1 MIKAVSEPHPEP
13 VVLVPVAAEDFAR
26 RKRRLI
32 AACVAAAVAIGAS
45 AGILYKRSVDPIR
58 AQESYDAG
66 VRLYRIA
73 RYPHAILS
81 FSRAIDLKPGFADA
95 YFLRAEAYV
104 AESYP
109 EKAIPDF
116 TKVIELEPGNPRAL
130 LSRGSVY
137 LNLKDF
143 AAALADSTRAIALDP
158 ELAQAYNLRGLAV
171 RSAGDPK
178 KALDDFNRA
187 VQLAPNVDNY
197 FQRGSTYQMLGEH
210 RLAIPDFDLVI
221 AFKPDQAQVYFARA
235 EARRAIGDLAGA
247 NKDHQRGRL
256 LDGL

>member
-1 MIKAVSEPHPEP
+1 VSEPHPDP
-13 VVLVPVAAEDFAR
+13 VVFVPVAAEDFAR

-32 AACVAAAVAIGAS
+32 AACLAGAIAIGAA

-66 VRLYRIA
+66 ARLYRIA

-81 FSRAIDLKPGFADA
+81 LNRAIDLKPGFADA
-95 YFLRAEAYV
+95 YFLRAQAYV
-104 AESYP
+104 ADSYP

-116 TKVIELEPGNPRAL
+116 TKVMDLEPDNPRAL
-130 LSRGSVY
+130 LNRGAVY
-137 LNLKDF
+137 FNLKNF
-143 AAALADSTRAIALDP
+143 GAAIADSNKAIALDP

-178 KALDDFNRA
+178 KAVDDFNRA

-197 FQRGSTYQMLGEH
+197 YQRGSTYQMIGDY

-235 EARRAIGDLAGA
+235 EARRAIGDLKGA
-247 NKDHQRGRL
+247 KKDHQRGRL

>member
-1 MIKAVSEPHPEP
+1 MIKPHPDP
-13 VVLVPVAAEDFAR
+13 VVFVPVAAEDFAR

-32 AACVAAAVAIGAS
+32 AACVAGTAAIAAV

-66 VRLYRIA
+66 ARLYRIA

-81 FSRAIDLKPGFADA
+81 LSRAIDLKPGFADA

-116 TKVIELEPGNPRAL
+116 TKVIELEPDNPRAL
-130 LSRGSVY
+130 LNRGSVY
-137 LNLKDF
+137 LNLKNF
-143 AAALADSTRAIALDP
+143 GAAIADSNKAIALDP

-187 VQLAPNVDNY
+187 VQLAPNADNY
-197 FQRGSTYQMLGEH
+197 FQRGSTHQMLGEC

-235 EARRAIGDLAGA
+235 EARRAIGDLVGA
-247 NKDHQRGRL
+247 NKDHQRGRV